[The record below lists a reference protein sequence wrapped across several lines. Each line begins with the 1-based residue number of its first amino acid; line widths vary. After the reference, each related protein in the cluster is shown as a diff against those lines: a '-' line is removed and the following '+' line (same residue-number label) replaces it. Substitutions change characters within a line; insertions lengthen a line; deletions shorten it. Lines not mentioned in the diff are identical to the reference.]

1 MNQSLK
7 NQRNLKNMFKP
18 AMSGFSLYQLL
29 ALLWRM
35 LWIALCLE
43 TSTILW
49 QTSFEERIMTINFS
63 TINNFFNNQYIK
75 AKNNL
80 KNWIM
85 AFRGS

>member
-18 AMSGFSLYQLL
+18 AMSGFFTISIISFII
-29 ALLWRM
+29 M